1 MAESDFSWFKIASFF
16 AVAILVLLAFVLV
29 GGGIYAIVGGQTVY
43 GVAGIVGGCLSVIVA
58 WWVYRNYQNKTKR

>member
-29 GGGIYAIVGGQTVY
+29 GGGIYAIVCGQTVY

-58 WWVYRNYQNKTKR
+58 WWVYRSYQNKTKR